1 MVAQPTQTQTT
12 KRKLAGI
19 ESVDPDTMRSSSGII
34 IVNMGPSG
42 AGKTTLLH
50 TLLPKYAPV
59 CVLDHDGKAH
69 VLKKDSQLDIYPSLT
84 WKQTDAYTQDLEK
97 QSRSPYYKT
106 VCFDGLTALQLSTW
120 DLLGIKDIDNP
131 QLRQSAYGKAN
142 SLMIDLAQRVR
153 LLAERGTNIIFNVW
167 AVREKAEVGPNT
179 ELVSVTPDVT
189 PTLLNRMLGMF
200 DFVIYTEPSP
210 PPKPYPPIV
219 RTGGSPS
226 YATRSAISQESPL
239 KDLPMLIYN
248 PSYTS
253 IIDSFHGQAWPQD
266 KHKKGQS

>member
-1 MVAQPTQTQTT
+1 MIAATAATT
-12 KRKLAGI
+12 KHKLAGI
-19 ESVDPDTMRSSSGII
+19 EPVAPDTMRSSSGII

-42 AGKTTLLH
+42 AGKTTLLE

-59 CVLDHDGKAH
+59 AVLDHDGKGH
-69 VLKKDSQLDIYPSLT
+69 VLRNNPSMDIYPSHT
-84 WKQTDAYTQDLEK
+84 WKQTDLFVQDLER
-97 QSRSPYYKT
+97 QSRTPYYKT
-106 VCFDGLTALQLSTW
+106 VVFDGTTALQLSTW

-167 AVREKAEVGPNT
+167 AVKEKAEMGPNS
-179 ELVSVTPDVT
+179 EVVSVTPDVT

-200 DFVIYTEPSP
+200 DFVVYTEPAP
-210 PPKPYPPIV
+210 PPKPYPPII

-226 YATRSAISQESPL
+226 YATRSATSPESQL
-239 KDLPMLIYN
+239 RDLPPLIYN

-253 IIDSFHGQAWPQD
+253 IIDSFHGEKWPTD
-266 KHKKGQS
+266 KHKK